1 MPEKVVPGPVSDNR
15 SIREAVCIHT
25 RKIFDSCKD
34 KDCIEDLRVYP
45 TRSSQTILD
54 QANCVKAGQAELLYA
69 YINVEPISFNKG
81 FYTVDVRYF
90 YRITGDAFTGAAR
103 PSEFTGLAVFNK
115 RAVLF
120 GSEGSAKVFTSTA
133 ADCME
138 DEQGAPAVSS
148 PLAVVESVDPLILG
162 MKLMTVGDC
171 CPCDCGVTEIPAFI
185 LAQFPEALVTEGDLH
200 RLYVTLGQFSMVR
213 LERDSQLLIP
223 MYDYC
228 MPTRECAGGDE
239 EGDEDP
245 CEIFR
250 QIRFPVGE
258 FFPPSTLPGM
268 TEEEAPAASSS
279 CCR

>member
-133 ADCME
+133 ADCVE

-200 RLYVTLGQFSMVR
+200 RLYVTLGQFSIIR
-213 LERDSQLLIP
+213 LERDTQLLIP
-223 MYDYC
+223 AYDYC
-228 MPTRECAGGDE
+228 VPEKECSCDDGRCE
-239 EGDEDP
+239 EPDP
-245 CEIFR
+245 CQVFR
-250 QIRFPVGE
+250 QVQFPVEE
-258 FFPPSTLPGM
+258 FFPPNALPTPPSGYR
-268 TEEEAPAASSS
+268 EVRA